1 MIWEYYE
8 QLWHRPLATWQSGG
22 VSRLLDVGA
31 VLSDKQTR
39 FTRALSQS
47 VLYGHAPEPT
57 IAPEWSADQA
67 AAFAALQNIIFRS
80 DLCPIDPVVEEVLA
94 SNLLKLSGTAFNP
107 LDAMQTIDL
116 VTAWSASR
124 RIERSAPPLQSF
136 DDDVGRGAGLERRA
150 WELLQTDQYAA
161 LQPWVHVQAS
171 RDLLLSIEKKSTT
184 SMAKGGGRVDFVISP
199 PWCEP
204 LIWELHGVFD
214 ANDRYKSDRL
224 RRIWQ
229 NVKDQMA
236 SDEPFDGHASRYL
249 DPLLPPPRESHPLTS
264 SEQYLVEAPW
274 VSAQIDIALTWLLM
288 NGLWSNTST
297 TVQIVVADEFTTIAD
312 AAIAAWTKLVIAVQ
326 KVWGL
331 EGDDA
336 LLTPEMSASTVMQ
349 QPSTQV
355 TIDPFGPTY
364 LDDSEHFDANKY
376 LIRRS
381 SLPVNVPEL
390 TGFPTN
396 LPIPTARP
404 IAPPSES
411 ALHDIMRRAFAKPSL
426 RPGQA
431 HAIQQTITNPD
442 ALILFPT
449 GYGKSLVFQIA
460 SMLLPGLCIVVEP
473 YRALIDD
480 QVRNLRANGI
490 NRVSGIHS
498 GKKIHDAELDR
509 ALATSRLIYV
519 AAERL
524 HVAEFIGSLIA
535 AIQVRGIGL
544 FVVDEAH
551 TVSQF
556 GHSFRPAYLDMSERL
571 DIVCGKASRGRPN
584 IVALTAT
591 AARTVTKDIK
601 ALLKI
606 TSDPVNLDDFSSASF
621 ARPHHDDVINFLTK
635 SSNKVTRNNETKKER
650 DIRERREILT
660 ALEHLTGVIQQM
672 PPGQGI
678 VFCPSKGDWS
688 FYEGGAVFGARGV
701 SEQLRN
707 FFKDAKRIGLFTGGA
722 EDDIAK
728 EAMFDDAA
736 AFSTGKL
743 DIMVATNAFGTGV
756 DLQGVRWTVHLGMPG
771 GLEAYYQESGRA
783 GRDGRTASSALL
795 YDLDNEGLH
804 QAMANHVTAEDPV
817 LKLQNSMAK
826 LTPRGSLTRQ
836 LGLLIGDAPPKA
848 LIRNL
853 LKPGQRLGGTNSRI
867 AGEFK
872 PSFPGYRWEVDYV
885 CNKLHES
892 LLQGSRSDPFKF
904 SCHTY
909 WNDFV
914 WKAIHRLVVLRII
927 EPGFEHHQSQ
937 ETDGITTFV
946 MSRRDS
952 ANDLTPTRLAELV
965 RNEISRVTTSERAEN
980 AYEKLMELLP
990 PKELPRR
997 LTLCSAMLLKTTYQI
1012 VYETRIT
1019 SLDWLRKYAN
1029 EPNVSGRRQLLEDYF
1044 APSRLKRDLTELCSK
1059 KVTIEVLQKAL
1070 ALLDAGDA
1078 PRAAMLGRAV
1088 TEYPGA
1094 LVPNF
1099 LLALLALKSD
1109 RTLEAAQYSMPI
1121 LAGEEFTLEIRLWC
1135 LDELLSTAD
1144 RHATRQQLLNCLG
1157 RILSGAPNLTAI
1169 DVLVRRLNDEHGYT
1183 ELGQV
1188 VVEGFISLSLG
1199 DRK

>member
-1 MIWEYYE
+1 MTWEYYE

-31 VLSDKQTR
+31 VLSDKQAR

-47 VLYGHAPEPT
+47 VLYGHAPEPAK
-57 IAPEWSADQA
+57 APAWSADQA

-80 DLCPIDPVVEEVLA
+80 DLCPIDPIVEEVLA
-94 SNLLKLSGTAFNP
+94 SDLLKLSGTDFKP
-107 LDAMQTIDL
+107 LDEVQTMTL
-116 VTAWSASR
+116 VNAWSASR
-124 RIERSAPPLQSF
+124 RIERSAPPLKSF
-136 DDDVGRGAGLERRA
+136 DDDIGRGAGLERRA
-150 WELLQTDQYAA
+150 WELLQTEQYAA

-184 SMAKGGGRVDFVISP
+184 SISKGGGRVDFVISP

-214 ANDRYKSDRL
+214 ANDRHKSDRL
-224 RRIWQ
+224 RQIGWR
-229 NVKDQMA
+229 NVQDQRA
-236 SDEPFDGHASRYL
+236 SDEPFDGRPSRYL
-249 DPLLPPPRESHPLTS
+249 EPLLPRPCGNRTLTQ

-274 VSAQIDIALTWLLM
+274 VAAQIDIALAWLLV
-288 NGLWSNTST
+288 NGLWSNASPA
-297 TVQIVVADEFTTIAD
+297 VQILVAGEFAAIAD
-312 AAIAAWTKLVIAVQ
+312 AAIAAWKKLVIAIQ
-326 KVWGL
+326 NSWGL
-331 EGDDA
+331 KGDDA
-336 LLTPEMSASTVMQ
+336 LLTPEMTASRAMQ

-364 LDDSEHFDANKY
+364 LDDTKNFDTNKY

-381 SLPVNVPEL
+381 SLPVDVREM

-396 LPIPTARP
+396 LPFPTARP
-404 IAPPSES
+404 IAPPPES
-411 ALHDIMRRAFAKPSL
+411 ALHDIMRRVFAKPSL

-498 GKKIHDAELDR
+498 GKKIHEAELDR

-524 HVAEFIGSLIA
+524 HIAKFIGSLIA

-591 AARTVTKDIK
+591 AARTVTKDIR

-621 ARPHHDDVINFLTK
+621 ARPHHDDLIVLLTK
-635 SSNKVTRNNETKKER
+635 GANKVAWTKESKA
-650 DIRERREILT
+650 DREHREILT

-678 VFCPSKGDWS
+678 VFCPSKGDWK
-688 FYEGGAVFGARGV
+688 FYKGGAVFGARGV
-701 SEQLRN
+701 SEQLRD
-707 FFKDAKRIGLFTGGA
+707 FFKDAKQIGLFTGGA
-722 EDDIAK
+722 EGDIAK
-728 EAMFDDAA
+728 KSMSDDAA
-736 AFSTGKL
+736 AFSNGKL
-743 DIMVATNAFGTGV
+743 DIMVATSAFGTGV
-756 DLQGVRWTVHLGMPG
+756 DLQGVRWTVHIGMPG

-795 YDLDNEGLH
+795 YDVDSEGLH
-804 QAMANHVTAEDPV
+804 EAMSTHATADDPI
-817 LKLQNSMAK
+817 LKLQNSMAN

-836 LGLLIGDAPPKA
+836 LSLLIGDAPPKD
-848 LIRNL
+848 LNRNL
-853 LKPGQRLGGTNSRI
+853 MEPGQGLGETIRSTSGVY
-867 AGEFK
+867 K
-872 PSFPGYRWEVDYV
+872 PSFPGYRWEADHV
-885 CNKLHES
+885 CDVLHKS
-892 LLQGSRSDPFKF
+892 LLEASRSEPFKF

-909 WNDFV
+909 WNDVV
-914 WKAIHRLVVLRII
+914 WTAIHRLVVLKIVKA
-927 EPGFEHHQSQ
+927 GFEHELSQ

-946 MSRRDS
+946 LSRCDSERD
-952 ANDLTPTRLAELV
+952 LEPERLAELV
-965 RNEISRVTTSERAEN
+965 RNEIARVTTSERAERSHV
-980 AYEKLMELLP
+980 ELMQLLP
-990 PKELPRR
+990 RAALPWR

-1029 EPNVSGRRQLLEDYF
+1029 DPNVFGRRQLLEDYF
-1044 APSRLKRDLTELCSK
+1044 APSRLKRDLTELCSQK
-1059 KVTIEVLQKAL
+1059 ITIEVLQKAL

-1078 PRAAMLGRAV
+1078 PRAAMLGRAA

-1109 RTLEAAQYSMPI
+1109 RTLEAAQYAMLI

-1144 RHATRQQLLNCLG
+1144 RHAARQHLLNCLG

-1169 DVLVRRLNDEHGYT
+1169 DVLMRRLNDEDGCT

-1188 VVEGFISLSLG
+1188 VVEDFISRSLG